1 MKTGAQSLCR
11 SEVVS
16 RVSRL
21 WLAQV
26 YEKGS
31 ELAKQNIERVVQVP
45 SGEQRD
51 VSGHGNCDV

>member
-21 WLAQV
+21 WLAQAH
-26 YEKGS
+26 EKGS
-31 ELAKQNIERVVQVP
+31 ELKTEYRRVVQVP